1 MSKHFLYNN
10 LYLIL
15 QREKN
20 AGSSCII
27 SMSGDS
33 TTIKNPENGSTKM
46 FAFDYSYWSHDS
58 FQENGEGVFTP
69 RSGSTKY
76 TDQVQIPEF
85 INIINIIM

>member
-1 MSKHFLYNN
+1 MSMYFLYNN
-10 LYLIL
+10 PHLIL

-58 FQENGEGVFTP
+58 FQENKEGVFTP
-69 RSGSTKY
+69 SSTKY
-76 TDQVQIPEF
+76 TDQVRIPQYN
-85 INIINIIM
+85 NIIV